1 MRRCKFSDLLI
12 IDKTRGVCVL
22 ISSRVASKN
31 GYRTACHRLVR
42 FSVLCDLSFR
52 SRVLGGQYFILESIS
67 FPVDKVIS
75 KTYLPYCLR
84 HVGKKDP
91 CEEIKA
97 VCFCVI
103 VPCNNVELR
112 LSTSINAWHRHVR
125 LLQAKTI
132 FSPNTE
138 LWQV

>member
-1 MRRCKFSDLLI
+1 M
-12 IDKTRGVCVL
+12 CVL

-31 GYRTACHRLVR
+31 GYRTACHRLVH

-52 SRVLGGQYFILESIS
+52 SRLLGGQYFILESIS
-67 FPVDKVIS
+67 LPVDKVMS

-84 HVGKKDP
+84 HFGKKDP
-91 CEEIKA
+91 CEEIRA

-103 VPCNNVELR
+103 VPCNSVELR
-112 LSTSINAWHRHVR
+112 LSPSMNALHMDRHVR

-132 FSPNTE
+132 FSPRCDM
-138 LWQV
+138 LS

>member
-12 IDKTRGVCVL
+12 LDKTRDVCVL
-22 ISSRVASKN
+22 ISSRVARRRTAT
-31 GYRTACHRLVR
+31 GTACHRLVR
-42 FSVLCDLSFR
+42 FSMLCDLSFR
-52 SRVLGGQYFILESIS
+52 SRLLRGQYFILESIS

-138 LWQV
+138 L